1 MRNGKA
7 HMQGPSTIQKCLRFI
22 LPTLGFLLL
31 VSSFLPPPA
40 SADDESDARQ
50 ILKNVAS
57 TYQKLQTYE
66 FRATIEDIRGSNV
79 IKRQVVFSGAR
90 PRKFRIEEQTP
101 NGQLSASDG
110 QNLCIVNRESNEY
123 QKSSLSAATRTPI
136 SDLEEIDQQVK
147 KAVIAREDL
156 YEVDGKSVPVYVVM
170 LSRDRWPEGT
180 PSGVYMAS
188 YRIDEDSFKVYGVN
202 YYTQDGSR
210 LIYYYISKWNQPI
223 SDDAFVFTPSG
234 SARAVNSVKQQQTRS
249 ASQIGSEAPDFT
261 LADTQGRPVHL
272 QDLRGK
278 VVVVDFWATWCPP
291 CREQMPHLQQ
301 IHQQFSDKGV
311 VVLGIDV
318 GEDGPLVSQF
328 ARASAYTFTLLLGS
342 EPGVTELYFV
352 DGFPT
357 TLVVDRQGKI
367 VYRAVGGEP
376 PDKLRAA
383 IQKAIQSKS

>member
-1 MRNGKA
+1 MFSFHSSQSRRA
-7 HMQGPSTIQKCLRFI
+7 STLKRFCLI
-22 LPTLGFLLL
+22 ALATASL
-31 VSSFLPPPA
+31 SFSA
-40 SADDESDARQ
+40 NADDDTNARQ
-50 ILKNVAS
+50 ILQNVAT
-57 TYQKLQTYE
+57 TYQKLQSYE
-66 FRATIEDIRGSNV
+66 FRATIEDIRGANV
-79 IKRQVVFSGAR
+79 IKRQMIFSGAR
-90 PRKFRIEEQTP
+90 PGKFRIEEQAT
-101 NGQLSASDG
+101 NGQLSISDG
-110 QNLCIVNRESNEY
+110 QNLWIVNRDSNEY
-123 QKSSLSAATRTPI
+123 QKSSLSASARTPI
-136 SDLEEIDQQVK
+136 TDLEEINQHVK

-188 YRIDEDSFKVYGVN
+188 YRIDEESFKVYGVN
-202 YYTQDGSR
+202 YYTEDGSH
-210 LIYYYISKWNQPI
+210 LIYYYISKWNQPV
-223 SDDAFVFTPSG
+223 SDDVFAFTPSG
-234 SARAVNSVKQQQTRS
+234 SVRAVNAIKQQQTRS

-261 LADTQGRPVHL
+261 LADTQGRQIHL

-311 VVLGIDV
+311 VVLGLDV
-318 GEDGPLVSQF
+318 GEDGPRVSQF
-328 ARASAYTFTLLLGS
+328 ARESAYTFALLLGS

-367 VYRAVGGEP
+367 VYRAVGGQS

-383 IQKAIQSKS
+383 IQKAI